1 MKNVL
6 TILKKEFNRLFKD
19 KRMVLMLFLP
29 GVLIFLLYTLIGTM
43 TEKVNPSVEK
53 DYKPTAY
60 IVSIPEEL
68 EQAFGEM
75 FELKTFESFDVA
87 KENVAAGELDLVI
100 NFPENFLN
108 TAPAEASAE
117 VQPEVKIYYNSSSQ
131 TSSYGFALASACINS
146 FNAFGINT
154 SPDGGYDLMD
164 AENFSVNILSMIVP
178 MIMFSLLASASISV
192 APESIA
198 GEKERG
204 TMATML
210 ITPVKRI
217 EIVLGK
223 VISLSCFAIISGFSS
238 FLGLILSLPELSGGM
253 FELSSFAYG
262 VGDYFM
268 LFGLVISIGLVMI
281 TAFSVI
287 STLAKNVKESSAFIS
302 PLMIVIILLGMCT
315 MFFKNPSVWIH
326 LVPFLGSGIAM
337 SSVIGMTASPLG
349 VVLAIVSNLVFA
361 VLLTLL
367 MGLMFKKENI
377 MLKK

>member
-1 MKNVL
+1 
-6 TILKKEFNRLFKD
+6 
-19 KRMVLMLFLP
+19 
-29 GVLIFLLYTLIGTM
+29 
-43 TEKVNPSVEK
+43 
-53 DYKPTAY
+53 
-60 IVSIPEEL
+60 
-68 EQAFGEM
+68 
-75 FELKTFESFDVA
+75 
-87 KENVAAGELDLVI
+87 
-100 NFPENFLN
+100 
-108 TAPAEASAE
+108 
-117 VQPEVKIYYNSSSQ
+117 
-131 TSSYGFALASACINS
+131 
-146 FNAFGINT
+146 
-154 SPDGGYDLMD
+154 
-164 AENFSVNILSMIVP
+164 

-268 LFGLVISIGLVMI
+268 LFGLVISIVLVMI

-287 STLAKNVKESSAFIS
+287 STLAKNVKESTAFIS